1 MYAHVDLMMG
11 NEEFVVEGMK
21 KNQIFFYYENKFHNY
36 ILYG

>member
-1 MYAHVDLMMG
+1 MMG
-11 NEEFVVEGMK
+11 NEELVSYSARDE